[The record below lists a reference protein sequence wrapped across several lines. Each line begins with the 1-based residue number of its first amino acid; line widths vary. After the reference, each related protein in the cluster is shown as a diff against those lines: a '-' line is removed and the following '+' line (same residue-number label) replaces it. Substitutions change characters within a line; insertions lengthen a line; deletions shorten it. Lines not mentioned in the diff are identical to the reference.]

1 MSRDIML
8 LIGQSNMAG
17 RGLPNEVDPVADERI
32 EMFRDGQWQRAVE
45 PLHDDKET
53 AGVGL
58 AMSCAS
64 AYLEAFPQAR
74 IGLVPAAVGGTP
86 LSRWMPGEDLYE
98 RALGIAREALRG
110 GALKAI
116 LWHQGETDAQHLE
129 LAQSYG
135 QRLAEMVDTLRQA
148 LDATD
153 VPFVVGGLGD
163 FLAVHPTCVHY
174 GLVNDALQH
183 LNVDRYGFAS
193 AAGLGEFDGIHFN
206 SAALRILGQ
215 RYATELLR
223 LVGA

>member
-17 RGLPNEVDPVADERI
+17 RGLPNEVDPIADGRI
-32 EMFRDGQWQRAVE
+32 ETFRDGQWQAAVE
-45 PLHDDKET
+45 PLHNDKET

-58 AMSCAS
+58 SMSCAS
-64 AYLEAFPQAR
+64 AYLEALPQAR

-98 RALGIAREALRG
+98 RALGIAREALGG

-135 QRLAEMVDTLRQA
+135 QRLAQMVITLRQA
-148 LDATD
+148 LDATN

-163 FLAVHPTCVHY
+163 FLAVYPTCVHY
-174 GLVNDALQH
+174 GLVNDALQN
-183 LNVDRYGFAS
+183 LNVDRCGFAS
-193 AAGLGEFDGIHFN
+193 AEGLGEFDGIHFN

>member
-98 RALGIAREALRG
+98 RALGIGRKALGG

-129 LAQSYG
+129 RAQGYG
-135 QRLAEMVDTLRQA
+135 QRLAEMVGTLRQA

-163 FLAVHPTCVHY
+163 FLAVHPTCIHY
-174 GLVNDALQH
+174 GLVNDALQN
-183 LNVDRYGFAS
+183 LNVNRCGFAS
-193 AAGLGEFDGIHFN
+193 AEGLGEFDGIHFN

>member
-17 RGLPNEVDPVADERI
+17 RGLPNEVDPIADGRI
-32 EMFRDGQWQRAVE
+32 ETFRDDQWQAAAE
-45 PLHDDKET
+45 PLHNDKKT

-58 AMSCAS
+58 SMSCAS

-74 IGLVPAAVGGTP
+74 VGLVPAAVGGTP

-98 RALGIAREALRG
+98 RALGIAQEALKG
-110 GALKAI
+110 GKLKAI
-116 LWHQGETDAQHLE
+116 FWHQGETDAQTLE

-135 QRLAEMVDTLRQA
+135 QRLAEMVSALRQA
-148 LDATD
+148 LDATN
-153 VPFVVGGLGD
+153 VPFIVGGLGD
-163 FLAVHPTCVHY
+163 FLADHPTCVHY
-174 GLVNDALQH
+174 GLVNDALQN
-183 LNVDRYGFAS
+183 LNVDRCGFAS

-206 SAALRILGQ
+206 SAALRLLGQ

-223 LVGA
+223 LVGK

>member
-17 RGLPNEVDPVADERI
+17 RGLPNEVDPIADGRI
-32 EMFRDGQWQRAVE
+32 ETFRDGQWQAAIE
-45 PLHDDKET
+45 PLHNDKET

-58 AMSCAS
+58 SMSCAS
-64 AYLEAFPQAR
+64 AYLEALPQAR

-98 RALGIAREALRG
+98 RALGIAREALKG

-116 LWHQGETDAQHLE
+116 LWHQGETDAQNVE

-135 QRLAEMVDTLRQA
+135 RRLAEMVGTLRKG

-153 VPFVVGGLGD
+153 VPFIVGGLGD

-174 GLVNDALQH
+174 ELVNDALQH
-183 LNVDRYGFAS
+183 LNVGRCGFAS
-193 AAGLGEFDGIHFN
+193 AAGLGEFDGIHFD
-206 SAALRILGQ
+206 SASLRILGQ

-223 LVGA
+223 LIGA

>member
-17 RGLPNEVDPVADERI
+17 RGLPNEVDPITDERI
-32 EMFRDGQWQRAVE
+32 DTFRDDQWQAAIE
-45 PLHDDKET
+45 PLHNDKET
-53 AGVGL
+53 AGIGL
-58 AMSCAS
+58 SMSCAS

-74 IGLVPAAVGGTP
+74 VGLVPAAVGGTP

-98 RALGIAREALRG
+98 RALGIAQNALKG
-110 GALKAI
+110 GMLKAI
-116 LWHQGETDAQHLE
+116 LWHQGETDAQNLE

-135 QRLAEMVDTLRQA
+135 QRLAEMMGTLRQA
-148 LDATD
+148 LDAND

-174 GLVNDALQH
+174 RLVNDALQN
-183 LNVDRYGFAS
+183 LNLDRCGFAS
-193 AAGLGEFDGIHFN
+193 AEGLGEFDGIHFN
-206 SAALRILGQ
+206 SAALRSLGQ
-215 RYATELLR
+215 RYSTELLR

>member
-17 RGLPNEVDPVADERI
+17 RGLPNEVNPIADGRI
-32 EMFRDGQWQRAVE
+32 ETFRDYQWKAAVE
-45 PLHDDKET
+45 PLHNDKKT

-58 AMSCAS
+58 SMSCAS

-74 IGLVPAAVGGTP
+74 VGLVPAAVGGTP

-98 RALGIAREALRG
+98 RALGIAQEALKG
-110 GALKAI
+110 GKLKAI
-116 LWHQGETDAQHLE
+116 LWHQGETDAQTLG

-135 QRLAEMVDTLRQA
+135 QRLAEMVSALRQA
-148 LDATD
+148 LDATN
-153 VPFVVGGLGD
+153 VPFIVGGLGD
-163 FLAVHPTCVHY
+163 FLADHPTCVHY
-174 GLVNDALQH
+174 GLVNDALQN
-183 LNVDRYGFAS
+183 LNVDRCGFAS

-206 SAALRILGQ
+206 SAALRLLGQ

-223 LVGA
+223 LVGK

>member
-17 RGLPNEVDPVADERI
+17 RGLPNEVDPIADGRI
-32 EMFRDGQWQRAVE
+32 ATFRDYQWKAAVE
-45 PLHDDKET
+45 PLHNDKKT

-58 AMSCAS
+58 SMSCAS

-74 IGLVPAAVGGTP
+74 VGLVPAAVGGTP

-98 RALGIAREALRG
+98 RALGIAQEALKG
-110 GALKAI
+110 GKLKAI
-116 LWHQGETDAQHLE
+116 FWHQGETDAQTLE

-135 QRLAEMVDTLRQA
+135 QRLAEMVSALRQA
-148 LDATD
+148 LDATN
-153 VPFVVGGLGD
+153 VPFIVGGLGD
-163 FLAVHPTCVHY
+163 FLADHPTCVHY
-174 GLVNDALQH
+174 GLVNDALQN
-183 LNVDRYGFAS
+183 LNVDRCGFAS

-206 SAALRILGQ
+206 SAALRLLGQ

-223 LVGA
+223 LVGK

>member
-17 RGLPNEVDPVADERI
+17 RGLPNEVDPIADGRI
-32 EMFRDGQWQRAVE
+32 ESFRDYQWKAAVE
-45 PLHDDKET
+45 PLHNDKKT

-58 AMSCAS
+58 SMSCAS

-74 IGLVPAAVGGTP
+74 VGLVPAAVGGTP

-98 RALGIAREALRG
+98 RALGIAQEALKG
-110 GALKAI
+110 GKLKAI
-116 LWHQGETDAQHLE
+116 FWHQGETDAQTLE

-135 QRLAEMVDTLRQA
+135 QRLAEMVSALRQA
-148 LDATD
+148 LDATN
-153 VPFVVGGLGD
+153 VPFIVGGLGD
-163 FLAVHPTCVHY
+163 FLADHPTCVHY
-174 GLVNDALQH
+174 GLVNDALQN
-183 LNVDRYGFAS
+183 LNVDRCGFAS

-206 SAALRILGQ
+206 SAALRLLGQ

-223 LVGA
+223 LVGK

>member
-17 RGLPNEVDPVADERI
+17 RGLPNEVNPIADGRI
-32 EMFRDGQWQRAVE
+32 ETFRDYQWKAAVE
-45 PLHDDKET
+45 PLHNDKKT

-58 AMSCAS
+58 SMSCAS

-74 IGLVPAAVGGTP
+74 VGLVPAAVGGTP

-98 RALGIAREALRG
+98 RALGIAQEALKG
-110 GALKAI
+110 GKLKAI
-116 LWHQGETDAQHLE
+116 FWHQGETDAQTLE

-135 QRLAEMVDTLRQA
+135 QRLAEMVSALRQA
-148 LDATD
+148 LDATN
-153 VPFVVGGLGD
+153 VPFIVGGLGD
-163 FLAVHPTCVHY
+163 FLADHPTCVHY
-174 GLVNDALQH
+174 GLVNDALQN
-183 LNVDRYGFAS
+183 LNVDRCGFAS

-206 SAALRILGQ
+206 SAALRLLGQ

-223 LVGA
+223 LVGK

>member
-17 RGLPNEVDPVADERI
+17 RGLPNEVDPVVDERI

-98 RALGIAREALRG
+98 RALGIAREALG
-110 GALKAI
+110 GGVLKAI

-129 LAQSYG
+129 RAQSYG
-135 QRLAEMVDTLRQA
+135 QRLAEMVGTLRQA

-163 FLAVHPTCVHY
+163 FLAVHPTCIHY
-174 GLVNDALQH
+174 GLVNDALQN
-183 LNVDRYGFAS
+183 LNVDRCGFAS

>member
-17 RGLPNEVDPVADERI
+17 RGLPNEVDPITDERI
-32 EMFRDGQWQRAVE
+32 DTFRDDQWQAAIE
-45 PLHDDKET
+45 PLHNDKET
-53 AGVGL
+53 AGIGL
-58 AMSCAS
+58 SMSCAS

-74 IGLVPAAVGGTP
+74 VGLVPAAVGGTP

-98 RALGIAREALRG
+98 RALGIAQNALKG
-110 GALKAI
+110 GMLKAI
-116 LWHQGETDAQHLE
+116 LWHQGETDAQDLE

-135 QRLAEMVDTLRQA
+135 QRLAEMMGTLRQA
-148 LDATD
+148 LDAND

-174 GLVNDALQH
+174 RLVNDALQN
-183 LNVDRYGFAS
+183 LNLDRCGFAS
-193 AAGLGEFDGIHFN
+193 AEGLGEFDGIHFN
-206 SAALRILGQ
+206 SAALRSLGQ
-215 RYATELLR
+215 RYSTELLR